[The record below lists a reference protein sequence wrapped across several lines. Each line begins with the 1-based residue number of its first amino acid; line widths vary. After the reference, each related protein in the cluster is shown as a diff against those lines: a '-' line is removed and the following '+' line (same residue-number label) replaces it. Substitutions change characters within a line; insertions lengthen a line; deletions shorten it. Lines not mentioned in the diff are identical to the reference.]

1 VYPDEQNLL
10 LNIMDNMDTKTPLIL
25 VDGSSYLYR
34 AYHALPPLTNSKG
47 VPTGAVKG
55 VINMMRRLQK
65 DYPQS
70 TLVVVFDAKGKTFR
84 DEIYSDYKAQRP
96 PMPDDLRV
104 QIEPIHNIIQAM
116 GLPMLIIDG
125 VEADDVIGTLAVQAT
140 AAEQPVVISTG
151 DKDIAQMVNEHIT
164 LINTMN
170 NSTLDRAGVIEKFG
184 IPPELIIDYLA
195 LLGDKSDNIPGVPGV
210 GEKTALG
217 LLQGIG
223 GLDDIYA
230 RLDEV
235 AGLAFRG
242 AKTMAPKLEEHKEL
256 AYLSYLLA
264 TIKTDVEMPLQIGEL
279 KNGQPDQAQLLSLFR
294 DMEFKTWIEEALTDN
309 GQPQTESKPE
319 DQTAEAAEA
328 GSDAEVIREEINKD
342 YQTVLTETDFN
353 SWIEKIKTAEL
364 VAVDTETTSLDY
376 MRAELVGIS
385 LAVEPG
391 QAAYIPF
398 GHDYLGAP
406 EQLSREFVLEKIK
419 PLLEDDAIAK
429 VGQNLKY
436 DMSVLAQQG
445 ISLQGIA
452 FDTML
457 ESYVLDSVATRHD
470 MDSLAL
476 KYLDE
481 ETIKFADVAG
491 KGAAQIT
498 FNQVPLEQAG
508 PYASEDADITLRLH
522 NRLWPKVSAE
532 ATLTKVFDDIELP
545 LIPVLSRIERTGALV
560 DDTLLF
566 QQSQELSERLAELET
581 QAWHLAGQQFNLAS
595 PKQLGEIM
603 FEKLEIP
610 VLKKTAKGAPSTKE
624 EVLQELA
631 LDYPLPKVILEHR
644 GLAKLKSTYTDKLPV
659 MINPVTGRIHTSYHQ
674 AGTAT
679 GRLSSSDPNLQNIP
693 IRTAE
698 GRRVRQAFI
707 AKPGCLLVAADYSQV
722 ELRIMAHLSEDPSLL
737 AAFNAGQ
744 DIHRATAAE
753 VFDVEVDAVT
763 TDQRRSAKAIN
774 FGLIYG
780 MSAFGLARQ
789 LGINRKQ
796 AAEYIEL
803 YFARYPGVQNYMNNI
818 RHTAAE
824 NGYVETFF
832 GRRLYLPEINA
843 RNGMRRQAAERT
855 AINAPMQGTA
865 ADIIKRAMISVDSW
879 LQSSDLQSR
888 MIMQVHDELVLEVPE
903 AELEI
908 VKQGLIERMESAA
921 ELLVPLVVDVGVG
934 DNWDEAH

>member
-1 VYPDEQNLL
+1 
-10 LNIMDNMDTKTPLIL
+10 MDTTTPLIL

-47 VPTGAVKG
+47 KPTGAVKG

-70 TLVVVFDAKGKTFR
+70 TVVVVFDAKGKTFR
-84 DEIYSDYKAQRP
+84 DEIYSDYKAHRP
-96 PMPDDLRV
+96 PMPDDLRE
-104 QIEPIHNIIQAM
+104 QIAPIHEIIQAM
-116 GLPMLIIDG
+116 GLPMLIVDG

-140 AAEQPVVISTG
+140 AAEQPVIISTG
-151 DKDIAQMVNEHIT
+151 DKDIAQLVNEHIT

-170 NSTLDRAGVIEKFG
+170 NTTMDRAGVIEKFG
-184 IPPELIIDYLA
+184 ISPELIIDYLA

-223 GLDDIYA
+223 GLDDIYT

-235 AGLAFRG
+235 AGLGFRG
-242 AKTMAPKLEEHKEL
+242 AKTMSPKLAENKEL
-256 AYLSYLLA
+256 AYLSYKLA
-264 TIKTDVEMPLQIGEL
+264 TIKTDVEMPVHLSEL
-279 KNGQPDQAQLLSLFR
+279 KNGEPDHSALLSLFQ
-294 DMEFKTWIEEALTDN
+294 DMEFKSWIEEA
-309 GQPQTESKPE
+309 QTNNNQQSAPAANSESKL
-319 DQTAEAAEA
+319 DDLVEAAA
-328 GSDAEVIREEINKD
+328 DAPAIVKN
-342 YQTVLTETDFN
+342 YQLVLTESELTA
-353 SWIEKIKTAEL
+353 WIEKINHADL

-376 MRAELVGIS
+376 MRAQLVGIS
-385 LAVEPG
+385 LSTAPG
-391 QAAYIPF
+391 EAAYIPF
-398 GHDYLGAP
+398 AHDYMGAP
-406 EQLSREFVLEKIK
+406 EQLKPEFVLDSLK
-419 PLLEDDAIAK
+419 PYLEDPALTK

-436 DMSVLAQQG
+436 DMSVLAQHG
-445 ISLQGIA
+445 ITLRGIA

-457 ESYVLDSVATRHD
+457 ESYVLDSVASRHD

-476 KYLDE
+476 NYLNE

-498 FNQVPLEQAG
+498 FNQVPLEQAA
-508 PYASEDADITLRLH
+508 PYAAEDADITLRLH
-522 NRLWPKVSAE
+522 QVLWPKVAGE
-532 ATLTKVFDDIELP
+532 AALKKVFEEIELP
-545 LIPVLSRIERTGALV
+545 LVPVLSRIERTGALV

-581 QAWHLAGQQFNLAS
+581 QAWDLAGQQFNLAS
-595 PKQLGEIM
+595 PKQLGEIL
-603 FEKLEIP
+603 FEKLQIP

-631 LDYPLPKVILEHR
+631 LDYPLPKVLLEHR
-644 GLAKLKSTYTDKLPV
+644 GLAKLKSTYTDKLPT

-679 GRLSSSDPNLQNIP
+679 SRLSSSDPNLQNIP
-693 IRTAE
+693 VRTAE

-707 AKPGCLLVAADYSQV
+707 AAPGSKLVAADYSQI
-722 ELRIMAHLSEDPSLL
+722 ELRIMAHLSQDPSLL
-737 AAFNAGQ
+737 AAFSAGQ

-753 VFDVEVDAVT
+753 VFGVETDAVT
-763 TDQRRSAKAIN
+763 SDQRRSAKAIN

-789 LGINRKQ
+789 LGIGRKQ

-803 YFARYPGVQNYMNNI
+803 YFTRYPGVQNYMNNI
-818 RHTAAE
+818 RYSAAE
-824 NGYVETFF
+824 KGYVETFF
-832 GRRLYLPEINA
+832 GRRLYLPEINS

-865 ADIIKRAMISVDSW
+865 ADIIKLAMISVQSW
-879 LQSSDLQSR
+879 LESSALNSKI
-888 MIMQVHDELVLEVPE
+888 IMQVHDELVLEVPE
-903 AELEI
+903 SELDVI
-908 VKQGLIERMESAA
+908 KQGLCERMENAA

-934 DNWDEAH
+934 NNWDEAH